1 MDNRS
6 GVMVSNLY
14 GLFSLIS
21 EPAGAKLLDRTEKS
35 STPET
40 AKKRYIS
47 TTLHLMSW
55 YTCELKPG
63 SKYKTGSLKSL

>member
-21 EPAGAKLLDRTEKS
+21 EPGGAKLLDRTGMS

-40 AKKRYIS
+40 AKKRYAS
-47 TTLHLMSW
+47 TTVVLMSW
-55 YTCELKPG
+55 YQDELKPG
-63 SKYKTGSLKSL
+63 SKYGF